1 MNGRAAQLAALL
13 DAPTDVPPAQALI
26 GFGQVRHQ
34 RLRPAGHAFA
44 YPTAFLMLPLRSLRA
59 HGSGALA
66 RNRAAMLSFH
76 DRDHGQGG
84 DDCLTWLDELLASQG
99 LSAPGEV
106 WLHTYPRMFGYTF
119 KPVSF
124 WYCHGADGALRAIVV
139 EVNNTFGERHCYLLD
154 APRYGHVLEAA
165 KAFHVSPFCRVEGRY
180 RFAFMRTER
189 DGRERTVARIDYDDD
204 QGPLLKTSV
213 AGTLEP
219 LNRRSARRALRAYPA
234 MTLAVMARIHWQ
246 ALKLWLKR
254 VPFFSKPQPP
264 KQFLTR

>member
-1 MNGRAAQLAALL
+1 
-13 DAPTDVPPAQALI
+13 
-26 GFGQVRHQ
+26 
-34 RLRPAGHAFA
+34 
-44 YPTAFLMLPLRSLRA
+44 
-59 HGSGALA
+59 
-66 RNRAAMLSFH
+66 
-76 DRDHGQGG
+76 
-84 DDCLTWLDELLASQG
+84 
-99 LSAPGEV
+99 
-106 WLHTYPRMFGYTF
+106 MFGYTF

-154 APRYGHVLEAA
+154 APRYGQVLEAP
-165 KAFHVSPFCRVEGRY
+165 KAFHVSPFCPVEGRY

-219 LNRRSARRALRAYPA
+219 LNARSLRRALRAYPA

-254 VPFFSKPQPP
+254 VPFFPKPQPP